1 MTTIPATREA
11 QSIDTERV
19 MSPLG
24 GFNFT
29 AVRLEITR
37 VLRNR
42 RTLFFIVVFP
52 SIFFFMFGLSN
63 RQARAAGG
71 PVLAYIMISMA
82 VYGAMVGTTSGGAS
96 VALERSLGWS
106 RQLRLTPLRPAA
118 YVLMKVLAS
127 MTLGLLAV
135 CSTFTVGALNGVHM
149 PVETWLLCGLAA
161 WLASLVF
168 AAFGLLVGF
177 LFPAENVMQFV
188 GPLLAI
194 MALFGG
200 LFAPLNTLPQ
210 GIQTVARYTPMYG
223 VSALAHAPLIANA
236 ALWDARMGSVF
247 GATNDT
253 LWAISSVT
261 IWTILFG
268 IGAMMMFRRDTA
280 RV

>member
-1 MTTIPATREA
+1 MTSIPAARES

-19 MSPLG
+19 TSPLG
-24 GFNFT
+24 GFNFK

-52 SIFFFMFGLSN
+52 GIFFFMFGLSN
-63 RQARAAGG
+63 KQARQAGG

-118 YVLMKVLAS
+118 YVTMKVMAS
-127 MTLGLLAV
+127 MVLGLLAI
-135 CSTFTVGALNGVHM
+135 CSTFTIGSLNGVHM
-149 PVETWLLCGLAA
+149 PVQTWLLCGVSA

-168 AAFGLLVGF
+168 AAFGLFVGF
-177 LFPAENVMQFV
+177 LVPAENVMQFV
-188 GPLLAI
+188 GPLLAV
-194 MALFGG
+194 MATFGG
-200 LFAPLNTLPQ
+200 LFIPLNTLPQ
-210 GIQTVARYTPMYG
+210 GMQTVARYTPMYG
-223 VSALAHAPLIANA
+223 VSALAHAPLINDTTMWSKAFSN
-236 ALWDARMGSVF
+236 VF
-247 GATNDT
+247 GAINDSA
-253 LWAISSVT
+253 WAVGSVA
-261 IWTILFG
+261 IWTVMFG
-268 IGAMMMFRRDTA
+268 IGAMLLFRRDTA